1 LECDAARGFGR
12 RQHCRKD
19 RWHQEAPQDQIHSQ
33 APIDVQAAIFDSN
46 DHTGRNDMRL
56 GFSAL
61 ITGTVLAVSSLAH
74 ANPPAKSAAI
84 QPTPSPVQST
94 TGPIK
99 TSGHSTAPSN
109 PAAPITVDGLAQVTG
124 ILNYCSQV
132 DRPNTGTY
140 TRALA
145 NILSG
150 HASSEMKIDQSS
162 AGFGAGVRSINLQ
175 LASLPISTVASGCKN
190 FLAGK

>member
-1 LECDAARGFGR
+1 
-12 RQHCRKD
+12 
-19 RWHQEAPQDQIHSQ
+19 
-33 APIDVQAAIFDSN
+33 
-46 DHTGRNDMRL
+46 MRL
-56 GFSAL
+56 GFSLL

-74 ANPPAKSAAI
+74 ATPPAKSASVK
-84 QPTPSPVQST
+84 PTPAPIQST

-99 TSGHSTAPSN
+99 SSGHSTAPSN

-132 DRPNTGTY
+132 DRPNAGSY
-140 TRALA
+140 ARALA

-150 HASSEMKIDQSS
+150 HASSEMKVEQSS
-162 AGFGAGVRSINLQ
+162 ASYGAGVRSINLQ
-175 LASLPISTVASGCKN
+175 LASIPVATVVSECKN

>member
-1 LECDAARGFGR
+1 
-12 RQHCRKD
+12 
-19 RWHQEAPQDQIHSQ
+19 
-33 APIDVQAAIFDSN
+33 
-46 DHTGRNDMRL
+46 MRL

-61 ITGTVLAVSSLAH
+61 FTGTVLTVSSLAH
-74 ANPPAKSAAI
+74 ATLPPKSASVK
-84 QPTPSPVQST
+84 PTPAPIQST

-109 PAAPITVDGLAQVTG
+109 PAAPISVDGLAQVTG

-132 DRPNTGTY
+132 DRPNTGSY
-140 TRALA
+140 ARALA

-150 HASSEMKIDQSS
+150 HASSEMKVDQSS

-175 LASLPISTVASGCKN
+175 LASLPVGTVVSDCKN
-190 FLAGK
+190 FIAGK

>member
-1 LECDAARGFGR
+1 
-12 RQHCRKD
+12 
-19 RWHQEAPQDQIHSQ
+19 
-33 APIDVQAAIFDSN
+33 
-46 DHTGRNDMRL
+46 MRL
-56 GFSAL
+56 GISLL

-74 ANPPAKSAAI
+74 AT
-84 QPTPSPVQST
+84 QHPTPAPVQST

-109 PAAPITVDGLAQVTG
+109 PAAPITVDSLAQVTG

-132 DRPNTGTY
+132 DRPNAGGY
-140 TRALA
+140 ARALA

-150 HASSEMKIDQSS
+150 HASSEMKVDQSS
-162 AGFGAGVRSINLQ
+162 AGYGAGVRSINLQ
-175 LASLPISTVASGCKN
+175 LTSLPVGTVVSECKN

>member
-1 LECDAARGFGR
+1 
-12 RQHCRKD
+12 
-19 RWHQEAPQDQIHSQ
+19 
-33 APIDVQAAIFDSN
+33 
-46 DHTGRNDMRL
+46 MRL
-56 GFSAL
+56 RFSIAV

-74 ANPPAKSAAI
+74 ATSQPRSASVK
-84 QPTPSPVQST
+84 PTPAPIQST

-99 TSGHSTAPSN
+99 TSGHSTAPSS

-132 DRPNTGTY
+132 DRPNTRNY
-140 TRALA
+140 ASALA

-150 HASSEMKIDQSS
+150 HASSEMKVDQSS
-162 AGFGAGVRSINLQ
+162 AGYGVGVRWINLQ
-175 LASLPISTVASGCKN
+175 LANLPVSTVASECKN

>member
-1 LECDAARGFGR
+1 
-12 RQHCRKD
+12 
-19 RWHQEAPQDQIHSQ
+19 
-33 APIDVQAAIFDSN
+33 
-46 DHTGRNDMRL
+46 MRL

-74 ANPPAKSAAI
+74 ATLPPKSASVK
-84 QPTPSPVQST
+84 PTPAPIQSA

-99 TSGHSTAPSN
+99 SSGHSTAPSN

-132 DRPNTGTY
+132 DRPDTGSY
-140 TRALA
+140 ARALA

-150 HASSEMKIDQSS
+150 HASSEMKVDQSS
-162 AGFGAGVRSINLQ
+162 AGYGAGVRSINLQ
-175 LASLPISTVASGCKN
+175 LASLPVGTVVSECKN
-190 FLAGK
+190 FIAGK

>member
-1 LECDAARGFGR
+1 
-12 RQHCRKD
+12 
-19 RWHQEAPQDQIHSQ
+19 
-33 APIDVQAAIFDSN
+33 
-46 DHTGRNDMRL
+46 MRL

-61 ITGTVLAVSSLAH
+61 IAGTVFAVSTLAL
-74 ANPPAKSAAI
+74 ATPLPKPASVI
-84 QPTPSPVQST
+84 PTPAPIQST

-99 TSGHSTAPSN
+99 TSGHSTAPSS
-109 PAAPITVDGLAQVTG
+109 PAAPITVDGLAQVSG

-132 DRPNTGTY
+132 DRPNSGSY
-140 TRALA
+140 ARALA

-162 AGFGAGVRSINLQ
+162 SGYGAGVRSINLQ
-175 LASLPISTVASGCKN
+175 LASLPVGTVVSACKN

>member
-1 LECDAARGFGR
+1 
-12 RQHCRKD
+12 
-19 RWHQEAPQDQIHSQ
+19 
-33 APIDVQAAIFDSN
+33 
-46 DHTGRNDMRL
+46 MRL

-61 ITGTVLAVSSLAH
+61 VTGTVLAVSSLAH
-74 ANPPAKSAAI
+74 STPPAKSASVK
-84 QPTPSPVQST
+84 PTPAPIQST

-99 TSGHSTAPSN
+99 SSGHSTAPSN

-132 DRPNTGTY
+132 DRPNAGSY
-140 TRALA
+140 ARALA

-150 HASSEMKIDQSS
+150 HASSEMKVEQSS
-162 AGFGAGVRSINLQ
+162 TSYGAGVRSINLQ
-175 LASLPISTVASGCKN
+175 LASIPVATVVSECKN